1 MRLFD
6 LISMT
11 LRNLLRR
18 KARTLLTM
26 MGVVVGT
33 CAIVVMVSL
42 GLAMTKSMEESLAQM
57 GDLTQITIQNYGNSK
72 DKPEL
77 NDAVLSQI
85 MQLEGV
91 VAVTP
96 FADAPWMNMSIV
108 SGRNDKYKMSMYSV
122 MGVYSEALP
131 NFGYKAEKGELLTAS
146 TNLKKEVNILF
157 GNQSAYDFEDTKRSW
172 RNNRVSAIPDE
183 NGNMPDPFVDPL
195 NDKMTL
201 QLESQ
206 ESDENGNPKYPA
218 ITRDVN
224 VTGILVADSSVGYET
239 SYYCFMDI
247 KDLRELYKEYK
258 RVNKIRDDKNQNSGN
273 TNTLENYSQ
282 VKVKV
287 SDIDLVSQVDQAIKD
302 MGYDTY
308 SLESVRE
315 PMQKQMQQ
323 QQLFLGSLAAI
334 SLLVA
339 AIGITNTMIMS
350 IYERT
355 REIGVMKVLGCK
367 IGNIRAVFLME
378 AGLIGFCGGLAG
390 VGISIGISKLLNYL
404 SMSGGLSGEN
414 GNFLTSLMGGMGSMT
429 TGAELSII
437 PPWLMAAAIVFATII
452 GLVSGFYPA
461 NRAVKISALEAIKYE

>member
-1 MRLFD
+1 M
-6 LISMT
+6 
-11 LRNLLRR
+11 
-18 KARTLLTM
+18 
-26 MGVVVGT
+26 
-33 CAIVVMVSL
+33 
-42 GLAMTKSMEESLAQM
+42 
-57 GDLTQITIQNYGNSK
+57 
-72 DKPEL
+72 
-77 NDAVLSQI
+77 
-85 MQLEGV
+85 
-91 VAVTP
+91 
-96 FADAPWMNMSIV
+96 
-108 SGRNDKYKMSMYSV
+108 
-122 MGVYSEALP
+122 
-131 NFGYKAEKGELLTAS
+131 
-146 TNLKKEVNILF
+146 
-157 GNQSAYDFEDTKRSW
+157 
-172 RNNRVSAIPDE
+172 
-183 NGNMPDPFVDPL
+183 DPL

-206 ESDENGNPKYPA
+206 EFDENGNPKYPA

-287 SDIDLVSQVDQAIKD
+287 SDIDLVSQVDRQSRI
-302 MGYDTY
+302 G
-308 SLESVRE
+308 LRH
-315 PMQKQMQQ
+315 
-323 QQLFLGSLAAI
+323 LLAGIGARADAEADAAATAVFGQPGGI

-452 GLVSGFYPA
+452 GLVSGFYP
-461 NRAVKISALEAIKYE
+461 RTGRLKFPRWSY

>member
-122 MGVYSEALP
+122 MGVYSEALS

-146 TNLKKEVNILF
+146 PNLKKEVNILF

-315 PMQKQMQQ
+315 PMQQ

-390 VGISIGISKLLNYL
+390 VGIS
-404 SMSGGLSGEN
+404 GEN

-461 NRAVKISALEAIKYE
+461 NRAVKISALEAIKHE